1 MKHKKSTEME
11 YARAL
16 RKIAKHAAIIV
27 DAFAD
32 GHVISNPAAMMDAL
46 KRYADIIEPFGKK
59 AAAKMIADTTKS
71 VERTMRTQ
79 SKAIAAGLRQY
90 MASQSGAKAREMMT
104 LQVGLIKSLP
114 IDAGLRAQSLA
125 MDAVTGGKRPAEV
138 AAMIGQT
145 EQVTASRAMLIARTE
160 SARAAAVITEERAKA
175 VGATS
180 YIWRTAGDSDVRKS
194 HAEMEGEVCSYDNPP
209 IVDGEPLN
217 PGQIYNCRCY
227 AEPILGSVSV

>member
-1 MKHKKSTEME
+1 MKPKKSTEKE

-16 RKIAKHAAIIV
+16 KKIAKQAALIV
-27 DAFAD
+27 DAYAD
-32 GHVISNPAAMMDAL
+32 GHVIANPARMMEAL
-46 KRYADIIEPFGKK
+46 ERYAEAIAPYGEKV
-59 AAAKMIADTTKS
+59 AAKMIADTTKS
-71 VERTMRTQ
+71 VERTMRAQ

-114 IDAGLRAQSLA
+114 IEAGLRAQSLA

-138 AAMIGQT
+138 AAMIAET
-145 EQVTASRAMLIARTE
+145 EQVTTSRAMLIARTE

-180 YIWRTAGDSDVRKS
+180 YIWRTAGDSDVRES
-194 HAEMEGEVCSYDNPP
+194 HAKMEGKVCRYDDPP

-217 PGQIYNCRCY
+217 PGQVFNCRCY
-227 AEPILGSVSV
+227 ASPILS